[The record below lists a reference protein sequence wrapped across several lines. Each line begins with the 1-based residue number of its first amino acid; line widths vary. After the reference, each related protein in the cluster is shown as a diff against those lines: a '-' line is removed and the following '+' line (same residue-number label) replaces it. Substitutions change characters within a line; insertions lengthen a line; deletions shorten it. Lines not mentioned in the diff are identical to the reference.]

1 MKPLP
6 LNSEENGQTIMTRHQ
21 RSALYGGSITEDYF
35 QLIFNI
41 YISFQSC
48 NHHSTIY
55 IRRSPRQHFLKYC
68 RCAVYMQHMSFV
80 VAFKTISVYVKLL
93 QFCCIYSTQYLNQ
106 VPAATDSHEPIRTTD
121 SASVTLQYKYNEHKF
136 QSIEQYIF
144 ILNAFA

>member
-6 LNSEENGQTIMTRHQ
+6 LNSEENGQTITTRHR
-21 RSALYGGSITEDYF
+21 RSSLYGGSIIEDYF
-35 QLIFNI
+35 LLIFNTH
-41 YISFQSC
+41 ISFQSC
-48 NHHSTIY
+48 NRCSTIY

-80 VAFKTISVYVKLL
+80 VAFETISVYVKLL
-93 QFCCIYSTQYLNQ
+93 QFSCIQYLNQ
-106 VPAATDSHEPIRTTD
+106 VPAATDSHDPIRITD

-144 ILNAFA
+144 ILNVFA